1 MKKIKLLFAVCASL
15 FLMTGCIKYNATMEV
30 KKDKSMDFSIIY
42 AMDMSS
48 LDGMGDDISSSEEET
63 IDEEQKK
70 ELEKQGYKVE
80 DYKEGNYKGSK
91 ITVSFDNIDDVSKED
106 DFNLDLSGML
116 DKDSDNKHFFVV
128 KKGFLKNT
136 YKAVYKFD
144 TNNSDEESSETTMD
158 MTPYLKNMDLKF
170 TVKLPNAANSNNATS
185 VDGTTYTWDLTQQ
198 AKSDINFEFDMW
210 NMTNVY
216 IIIGAAVLLLVA
228 IIVVV
233 VLVVASSK
241 KKA

>member
-1 MKKIKLLFAVCASL
+1 MKKFKLLLAVCASL

-48 LDGMGDDISSSEEET
+48 FEEMGDGDVEESET
-63 IDEEQKK
+63 IDEDQKK
-70 ELEKQGYKVE
+70 ELEKQGYKIE
-80 DYKEGNYKGSK
+80 DYNEGKYKGSK

-116 DKDSDNKHFFVV
+116 DKDSDNKHFFIV

-144 TNNSDEESSETTMD
+144 TNNSDSDSSETTMD

-170 TVKLPNAANSNNATS
+170 TVKLPCAANSNNATS

-198 AKSDINFEFDMW
+198 AKSDINFSSCSCFSSCFKKEKS
-210 NMTNVY
+210 
-216 IIIGAAVLLLVA
+216 IIENEVFT
-228 IIVVV
+228 
-233 VLVVASSK
+233 SFFY
-241 KKA
+241 

>member
-1 MKKIKLLFAVCASL
+1 MKKFKLLITVCASL

-42 AMDMSS
+42 AIDMSS
-48 LDGMGDDISSSEEET
+48 FDDMEDSENSSEDT
-63 IDEEQKK
+63 INEEQKK

-80 DYKEGNYKGSK
+80 DYTEGKYKGSK
-91 ITVSFDNIDDVSKED
+91 ISVSFDNIDNVSKED

-116 DKDSDNKHFFVV
+116 DKDSDNKHFFIV

-136 YKAVYKFD
+136 YKAVYNFD
-144 TNNSDEESSETTMD
+144 ANSSDDESSDSAMD

-170 TVKLPNAANSNNATS
+170 TVKLPYAATSNNATS

-210 NMTNVY
+210 NLTNVY

-233 VLVVASSK
+233 VLVVSSSK